1 MRTTTVRSRVL
12 AAMLLL
18 CSLGLL
24 IAGFTAYGLERRK
37 VDARIDDSLIRSVT
51 SFRDLASSGL
61 DPETGQPFTTASSLV
76 YVAIQRTIPA
86 PNEGM
91 IGYAQGHVRWY
102 APEAVSLRLEADEA
116 FVEHL
121 SALQVS
127 DSVLLKSFASETADY
142 RFAAV
147 PVAVGPDE
155 TGTFVIAY
163 DRAAELAALGDT
175 FRTYALV
182 AVSSLVLIGLV
193 GWVLAGRFLSPIR
206 RLRDTAQQISESD
219 LSARIPVQGN
229 DDLSDLTRT
238 FNDMVERLEQ
248 SFVSQRQLLDDVG
261 HELRTPLTIVG
272 GHLEVM
278 DPHDPVDVVATR
290 EIALDEISRMGR
302 LVNDLMTLATADRP
316 DFVRRDDI
324 DLGRLTDDVLD
335 KARALAPR
343 TWVVDARADGP
354 FPLDSQRIT
363 QAWLQLASNAV
374 KYSAEGS
381 TIALGSVVA
390 ADEARIWVRDE
401 GTGIAPHDLGKIF
414 GRFARAGTGGA
425 PDREGVGLGL
435 AIVAAIAAAHDGSAD
450 VESTE
455 GTGST
460 FTVTF
465 RRPALEPGTRQ
476 TVELSRPAH
485 DDHLERH
492 L

>member
-18 CSLGLL
+18 CALGLI

-37 VDARIDDSLIRSVT
+37 VDARIDESLVRSVT

-61 DPETGQPFTTASSLV
+61 DPETGLPFTTASSLV
-76 YVAIQRTIPA
+76 YVAIQRTIPS

-102 APEAVSLRLEADEA
+102 APEAVTLRLETDEA

-121 SALQVS
+121 SALQTS
-127 DSVLLKSFASETADY
+127 DSVLLQGFTSEIADY

-147 PVAVGPDE
+147 PVTIGPDE

-182 AVSSLVLIGLV
+182 ALSSLVLIGLV
-193 GWVLAGRFLSPIR
+193 GWLLAGRFLSPIR
-206 RLRDTAQQISESD
+206 RLRDTAQRISESD

-278 DPHDPVDVVATR
+278 DPHDPADVMATR

-316 DFVRRDDI
+316 DFVRRDDVH
-324 DLGRLTDDVLD
+324 LGRLTDDVLD

-343 TWVVDARADGP
+343 TWIVDARADRP
-354 FPLDSQRIT
+354 FPLDSQRVT

-381 TIALGSVVA
+381 TIAVGSVVE
-390 ADEARIWVRDE
+390 ADEAKIWVRDE
-401 GTGIAPHDLGKIF
+401 GTGIARQDLGRIF
-414 GRFARAGTGGA
+414 GRFARAASGST
-425 PDREGVGLGL
+425 PDRDGVGLGL
-435 AIVAAIAAAHDGSAD
+435 AIVAAIAAAHNGSAD
-450 VESTE
+450 VTSTE

-460 FTVTF
+460 FTVTL
-465 RRPALEPGTRQ
+465 RRQAPESGVRPILE
-476 TVELSRPAH
+476 LARPAH
-485 DDHLERH
+485 DEHLERH